1 MTPHTLTHPVFGTV
15 EFDPAGRSC
24 QWETTTGTVRVDL
37 TFDGATICA
46 ATLDQVAPFVTEL
59 AAFDTRARAAIED
72 DVDAVLDDYLDFD
85 GAEALPHTTPDA
97 FPAALRLVRVG
108 LYPGDPETG
117 AVFDYTLDPHLTDHL
132 VAVRFGPGRTVDDVA
147 VES

>member
-1 MTPHTLTHPVFGTV
+1 MTPHTVTHPVFGTV

-37 TFDGATICA
+37 TFDGATIA
-46 ATLDQVAPFVTEL
+46 APALDEVAPFITDL
-59 AAFDTRARAAIED
+59 ATFDAHARAAIED
-72 DVDAVLDDYLDFD
+72 DVDAVLGDYLDFD
-85 GAEALPHTTPDA
+85 GADALPHTTPDV
-97 FPAALRLVRVG
+97 FPAALHLVRVG
-108 LYPGDPETG
+108 LYPGDPVTG
-117 AVFDYTLDPHLTDHL
+117 AVFDYTLGEDLTDHL